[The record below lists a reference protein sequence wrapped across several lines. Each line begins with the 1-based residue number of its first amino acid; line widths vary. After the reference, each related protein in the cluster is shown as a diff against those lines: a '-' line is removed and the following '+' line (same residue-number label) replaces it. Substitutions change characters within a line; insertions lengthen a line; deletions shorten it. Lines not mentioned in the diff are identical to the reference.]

1 MIGLPK
7 VGGHHHKEEFGASV
21 GNAVVGKDMSPGA
34 LSHNNINGLKMPQL
48 VDRNNNPLSPNAG
61 GGLPSLNNRGQA
73 QRYLQQTSSIGNEF
87 QKIYENSQ
95 RGK

>member
-34 LSHNNINGLKMPQL
+34 LSHNNHNLSARSLRQQLCVHPVANGYST
-48 VDRNNNPLSPNAG
+48 PLTFVAPHKPIVGVGA
-61 GGLPSLNNRGQA
+61 LACTR
-73 QRYLQQTSSIGNEF
+73 
-87 QKIYENSQ
+87 
-95 RGK
+95 